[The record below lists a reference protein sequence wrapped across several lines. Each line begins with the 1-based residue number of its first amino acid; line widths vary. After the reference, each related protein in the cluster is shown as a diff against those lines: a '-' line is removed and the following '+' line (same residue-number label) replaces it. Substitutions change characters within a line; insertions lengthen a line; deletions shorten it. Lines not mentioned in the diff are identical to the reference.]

1 MISPPGP
8 GEHAPDN
15 SKSATVAPKRSC
27 RFSDRRLS
35 DLLLLNQAA
44 PHLFPPFDARAH
56 PGSGPVRLTAAP
68 ERPAPSKLLS
78 AAADQQTSPSP
89 PSPAPS
95 PGRFK
100 ALSAAAEPERL
111 GDRRSRYGREAAP
124 APQHPRTRRAR
135 HRAAHAAPRTQ
146 RFACAFSGTH
156 LRTRCLRLL
165 VTEEPCF
172 WMLLDASAAPRQLS
186 PLSRRVHS
194 WLPATSWPCR
204 ASAALS
210 ASASSSGR
218 RSSP

>member
-1 MISPPGP
+1 M
-8 GEHAPDN
+8 
-15 SKSATVAPKRSC
+15 
-27 RFSDRRLS
+27 
-35 DLLLLNQAA
+35 
-44 PHLFPPFDARAH
+44 FDARAH

-89 PSPAPS
+89 RSPAPS

-146 RFACAFSGTH
+146 PRGARALPLGGLSVTEIGGCAAQSDGDVRAA
-156 LRTRCLRLL
+156 LRRASRCLRHRTYAAAVPPIGHAGAPETAETRTIVQLKHKHL
-165 VTEEPCF
+165 PFTCVNLCVCILFCTDCCWPACVQRISTEV
-172 WMLLDASAAPRQLS
+172 D
-186 PLSRRVHS
+186 
-194 WLPATSWPCR
+194 
-204 ASAALS
+204 
-210 ASASSSGR
+210 
-218 RSSP
+218 

>member
-1 MISPPGP
+1 M
-8 GEHAPDN
+8 
-15 SKSATVAPKRSC
+15 
-27 RFSDRRLS
+27 
-35 DLLLLNQAA
+35 
-44 PHLFPPFDARAH
+44 FDARAH

-78 AAADQQTSPSP
+78 AAADQQTSPSS

-146 RFACAFSGTH
+146 PRGARALPLGGLSVTEIGGCAAQSDGDVRAA
-156 LRTRCLRLL
+156 LRRASRCLRHRTYAAAIPPIGHAGAPETAETRTIVQLKHKHL
-165 VTEEPCF
+165 PFACVNLCVCILFCTDCCWPACVQRI
-172 WMLLDASAAPRQLS
+172 SAE
-186 PLSRRVHS
+186 VD
-194 WLPATSWPCR
+194 
-204 ASAALS
+204 
-210 ASASSSGR
+210 
-218 RSSP
+218 

>member
-1 MISPPGP
+1 M
-8 GEHAPDN
+8 
-15 SKSATVAPKRSC
+15 
-27 RFSDRRLS
+27 
-35 DLLLLNQAA
+35 
-44 PHLFPPFDARAH
+44 FDARAH

-89 PSPAPS
+89 RSPAPS

-146 RFACAFSGTH
+146 PRGARALPLGGLSVTEIGGCAAQSDGDVRAA
-156 LRTRCLRLL
+156 LRRASRCLRHRTYAAAIPPIGHAGAPETAETRTIVQLKHKHL
-165 VTEEPCF
+165 PFTCVNLCQRAVSVLKRRQDELETESTY
-172 WMLLDASAAPRQLS
+172 MQHL
-186 PLSRRVHS
+186 
-194 WLPATSWPCR
+194 TS
-204 ASAALS
+204 
-210 ASASSSGR
+210 
-218 RSSP
+218 